1 MDKIVEIVSKEKDE
15 ASKNY
20 FTNLLRRSKET
31 PSGGGDTADPTAK
44 PAKALSPI
52 EQLFHQHMKRSLGA
66 YEEYYQV
73 SLRWIDNP
81 QLITPKQ
88 RI

>member
-1 MDKIVEIVSKEKDE
+1 MVKNHQIDKLLEIVTKEKEE

-31 PSGGGDTADPTAK
+31 PSGGGASGASDGAAK
-44 PAKALSPI
+44 PAKTLSPI
-52 EQLFHQHMKRSLGA
+52 EALFHQHMKRSLGA

-73 SLRWIDNP
+73 C
-81 QLITPKQ
+81 
-88 RI
+88 